1 MCVIIK
7 SVCLKLKHRLNTIF
21 YSAPIIDFSSII
33 PVFRVLDVSLALKIG
48 LRPQEDVVKRNIA
61 HSNLKTIPVTNEI
74 VLVVNV
80 CTSGE
85 A

>member
-1 MCVIIK
+1 M
-7 SVCLKLKHRLNTIF
+7 L
-21 YSAPIIDFSSII
+21 
-33 PVFRVLDVSLALKIG
+33 RVLDVSLALKIG
-48 LRPQEDVVKRNIA
+48 LRPQEDVVKMNIA

-74 VLVVNV
+74 VHVVNV

>member
-1 MCVIIK
+1 M
-7 SVCLKLKHRLNTIF
+7 
-21 YSAPIIDFSSII
+21 
-33 PVFRVLDVSLALKIG
+33 FRVLDVSLALKIG

-74 VLVVNV
+74 VHVVNV